1 MICVATMICVVA
13 MLCVSTMRNDLS
25 RYLRDLYPD
34 LDINTHWHEDLLEAM
49 KNDSRHFGLEQNE
62 PLCVS
67 TVPREG
73 IVIRKDGDNIAEAFK
88 LKSMTFL
95 LYEGKRIES
104 GAMDSEMM
112 EGFAL

>member
-1 MICVATMICVVA
+1 M
-13 MLCVSTMRNDLS
+13 SS
-25 RYLRDLYPD
+25 
-34 LDINTHWHEDLLEAM
+34 
-49 KNDSRHFGLEQNE
+49 
-62 PLCVS
+62 
-67 TVPREG
+67 VPREG

-112 EGFAL
+112 EGFALEEG